1 MPLVKFSTKMLS
13 GVAGTKLTN
22 MPKLR
27 KLRIPKANKAKAST
41 NSSQIMTF
49 AASER
54 VSGGACTWLIADI
67 VAVLADG
74 GETAV
79 WDIVQRRIF
88 VLYLSIALLGAVL
101 LGFVT
106 NWLLG

>member
-1 MPLVKFSTKMLS
+1 
-13 GVAGTKLTN
+13 
-22 MPKLR
+22 
-27 KLRIPKANKAKAST
+27 
-41 NSSQIMTF
+41 
-49 AASER
+49 
-54 VSGGACTWLIADI
+54 
-67 VAVLADG
+67 LADG

-79 WDIVQRRIF
+79 WGIVQRRIF